1 MKVKTLLFLF
11 LVFSGVYAQNKEEAD
26 KLVEAGIELHDKGD
40 YEGAIK
46 TYDKALE
53 LDKDNLFALTEKSL
67 TLSSLNK
74 FDEVIAISKQAILT
88 HPESGLQNVYVNYGN
103 ALDHLKKN
111 EEALKIYQEGIQKF
125 PNYYQLYFNKG
136 ICYANSNRGTEA
148 LSCFQQSLTIN
159 PKHAGSLNAI
169 GILETNS
176 NRIPAIMAFSRFLI
190 VEPQTSRSKKNFE
203 NLKSLMVKGVTQTGE
218 KAVTINI
225 DASALPDSTGVK
237 KENDF
242 SVADLTLSMSAGLD
256 FDKKNVKKTD
266 AENFIR
272 KFEVVCALLEETKND
287 NTGFYWNFLAPYFI
301 EMKNK
306 KLIEPFGYI
315 VYVDS
320 GEEDVAKWHKKN
332 QDKLD
337 KFYEWSKNYKWSANQ

>member
-1 MKVKTLLFLF
+1 MKVKSLLFLF
-11 LVFSGVYAQNKEEAD
+11 LMFTGIYAQNKDEAD
-26 KLVEAGIELHDKGD
+26 KLVESGIVLHDKGD

-46 TYDKALE
+46 NYDKALE
-53 LDKDNLFALTEKSL
+53 LDKDNLFALIEKSL
-67 TLSSLNK
+67 TLNSLNK
-74 FDEVIAISKQAILT
+74 FDEVIAISKHAIVT
-88 HPESGLQNVYVNYGN
+88 HPESGLQNVYVNYAN

-111 EEALKIYQEGIQKF
+111 EEALKIYEEGIQRF

-136 ICYANSNRGTEA
+136 ICYANSNNSSEA
-148 LSCFQQSLTIN
+148 LSCFQKSLSIN

-176 NRIPAIMAFSRFLI
+176 NRIPAVMAFSRFLI

-203 NLKSLMVKGVTQTGE
+203 NLKSLMMKGVTQTGE

-225 DASALPDSTGVK
+225 DAATLPDSTGVK

-242 SVADLTLSMSAGLD
+242 SAADLILSMSAGLD

-272 KFEVVCALLEETKND
+272 KFEVICASLEETKND

-306 KLIEPFGYI
+306 KLIEPFAYI
-315 VYVDS
+315 AYVDS

-337 KFYEWSKNYKWSANQ
+337 KFYEWSKNYKWSTN